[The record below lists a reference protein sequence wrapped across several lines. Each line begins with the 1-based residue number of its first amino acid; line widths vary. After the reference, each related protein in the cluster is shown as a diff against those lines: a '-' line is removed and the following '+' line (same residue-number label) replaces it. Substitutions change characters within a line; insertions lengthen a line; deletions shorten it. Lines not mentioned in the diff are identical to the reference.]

1 MSCTFA
7 SINFSLIQWFS
18 VSILEINKRK
28 WLGLF
33 DFLTHLF
40 YRFLNKK
47 EREKYISLL
56 FRLWKIVTKIT
67 SCFDIVNQSF
77 SFRYHPVSSC
87 CSIKQFSLRRDHFLP
102 PSCQPLSRRLH
113 CSWHLLDDDISL
125 LWSRGSFSRRERG
138 WHSPR
143 QPCSCK
149 ESRKRERERERE
161 NILALSCGVISR
173 YCTGLWSRDT
183 YNFPGWRYT
192 LISHRAT
199 RVLMRGYG
207 RCLPP
212 SSRLPPCPAIPRAQ
226 IYRNHKAWW
235 LVPVLVL
242 LQPATPVTIDYF
254 VVLSFLPSLSSL
266 LFLCTP
272 CPLIITP
279 CETLI
284 WRASRAH

>member
-1 MSCTFA
+1 VSCTFA

-161 NILALSCGVISR
+161 REKIYLPYHAEWYRVTVPAFDLATLTIFPAG
-173 YCTGLWSRDT
+173 DT
-183 YNFPGWRYT
+183 PLFR
-192 LISHRAT
+192 IA
-199 RVLMRGYG
+199 
-207 RCLPP
+207 
-212 SSRLPPCPAIPRAQ
+212 PRE
-226 IYRNHKAWW
+226 
-235 LVPVLVL
+235 
-242 LQPATPVTIDYF
+242 F
-254 VVLSFLPSLSSL
+254 
-266 LFLCTP
+266 
-272 CPLIITP
+272 
-279 CETLI
+279 
-284 WRASRAH
+284 